1 MEDLWEGVE
10 SEAARRLLR
19 AAVELLAAR
28 GYGGASTR
36 EIAERAGLS
45 PAAMYVHFP
54 TKAELLYTIIHT
66 VHVTAHA
73 AVVAG
78 GSARGGVRDSP
89 AAMVRGMVYALAAF
103 HSRHQLAARVTQNEL
118 AALPPA
124 QWATIRGMRD
134 ATEGLILAEVARGAA
149 GGEFDVAD
157 LTGTSRAI
165 VSMCVDVARWYHPE
179 GPRTPDE
186 VGALYA
192 HLAARMLGVKP

>member
-1 MEDLWEGVE
+1 MEDLWDGVE

-73 AVVAG
+73 AVVSG
-78 GSARGGVRDSP
+78 GSARGSSATV
-89 AAMVRGMVYALAAF
+89 VRGMVYALAAF
-103 HSRHQLAARVTQNEL
+103 HARHQLAARVTQNEL

-134 ATEGLILAEVARGAA
+134 ATEGLVLGEVARGAA
-149 GGEFDVAD
+149 DGEFDVAD

-192 HLAARMLGVKP
+192 HLAARMLGVKA